1 MIYCLVYEYTKQI
14 RRRRVLT
21 GRENLTRAE
30 AAQYNPVTLAFVG
43 DAVYSTY
50 VRERLALSG
59 IAKAADYQRAAVK
72 IVSAKGQSAFL
83 DRLLPLLTEEEQ
95 EIFRRGKN
103 AKKATK
109 SKSASSLEYNR
120 STGFEA
126 VLGFLYLVGEEGRIA
141 ELLSTLTEE
150 DFKIPE
156 KTQGLRS
163 FR

>member
-1 MIYCLVYEYTKQI
+1 M
-14 RRRRVLT
+14 LT
-21 GRENLTRAE
+21 GRENLTKAE
-30 AAQYNPVTLAFVG
+30 AAQYNPVTLAFIG
-43 DAVYSTY
+43 DAVFSMY
-50 VRERLALSG
+50 VRERLAMSG
-59 IAKAADYQRAAVK
+59 IGKAADYQRAAVK
-72 IVSAKGQSAFL
+72 LVSAKGQSAFL
-83 DRLLPLLTEEEQ
+83 ERLLPLLDEEES

-109 SKSASSLEYNR
+109 SKNASSLEYNR

-126 VLGFLYLVGEEGRIA
+126 LLGYLYLMGSEERIC
-141 ELLSTLTEE
+141 EILSTLTDE

>member
-1 MIYCLVYEYTKQI
+1 M
-14 RRRRVLT
+14 LT
-21 GRENLTRAE
+21 GRENLTKAE
-30 AAQYNPVTLAFVG
+30 AAQYNPVTLAFIG
-43 DAVYSTY
+43 DAVFSMY
-50 VRERLALSG
+50 VRERLAMSG
-59 IAKAADYQRAAVK
+59 IGRAADYQRAAVK
-72 IVSAKGQSAFL
+72 LVSAKGQSAFL
-83 DRLLPLLTEEEQ
+83 ERLLPLLDQDES

-109 SKSASSLEYNR
+109 SKNASSLEYNR

-126 VLGFLYLVGEEGRIA
+126 VLGYLYLMGCEERIC
-141 ELLSTLTEE
+141 EILSTLTDE

>member
-1 MIYCLVYEYTKQI
+1 M
-14 RRRRVLT
+14 LT
-21 GRENLTRAE
+21 GRDNLTKAE
-30 AAQYNPVTLAFVG
+30 AAQFNPVTLAFVG

-59 IAKAADYQRAAVK
+59 NGKAADFQRAAIK

-83 DRLLPLLTEEEQ
+83 DRILPLLTEQES

-126 VLGFLYLVGEEGRIA
+126 VLGYLYLTGEEERIGQ
-141 ELLSTLTEE
+141 LLSNLTDE

>member
-1 MIYCLVYEYTKQI
+1 M
-14 RRRRVLT
+14 LT
-21 GRENLTRAE
+21 GRENLTKTE
-30 AAQYNPVTLAFVG
+30 AAQFNPVTLAFVG
-43 DAVYSTY
+43 DAVYSAY

-59 IAKAADYQRAAVK
+59 YGKAADFQRVAIK

-83 DRLLPLLTEEEQ
+83 DRILPLLTEEES

-103 AKKATK
+103 AKKVTK

-126 VLGFLYLVGEEGRIA
+126 VLGFLYLTGEEGRIG
-141 ELLSTLTEE
+141 ELLSNLTEE

-156 KTQGLRS
+156 KTKGLRS

>member
-1 MIYCLVYEYTKQI
+1 M
-14 RRRRVLT
+14 LT
-21 GRENLTRAE
+21 GRENLTKAE
-30 AAQYNPVTLAFVG
+30 AAQYNPVTLAFIG
-43 DAVYSTY
+43 DAVFSMY
-50 VRERLALSG
+50 VRERLAMSG
-59 IAKAADYQRAAVK
+59 IGRAADYQRAAVK
-72 IVSAKGQSAFL
+72 LVSAKGQSAFL
-83 DRLLPLLTEEEQ
+83 ERLLPLLDEDES

-109 SKSASSLEYNR
+109 SKNASSLEYNR

-126 VLGFLYLVGEEGRIA
+126 VLGYLYLMGCEERIC
-141 ELLSTLTEE
+141 EILSTLTDE